1 MITLLEEGAGEGQ
14 SWRPWRVWKLSTAKE
29 GTSTVNLSAEE
40 NGSKRNSGKADAQ
53 NGQNAFTRMLI
64 SHKKA
69 ADTIM
74 ILIFCFL
81 AWQYSKAVRNILAV

>member
-1 MITLLEEGAGEGQ
+1 
-14 SWRPWRVWKLSTAKE
+14 V
-29 GTSTVNLSAEE
+29 SAEE
-40 NGSKRNSGKADAQ
+40 NGSKTNSGKADAQ
-53 NGQNAFTRMLI
+53 NGKMSYSRMLI